1 MYDEYTVKYWDFVN
15 KFINS
20 MENKLLQINL
30 DTIKSELDTVFENE
44 MDLDVELK
52 NKIEWCIFGSIRSQ
66 FIILNYVTLDPEVI
80 KINYK
85 KIIENAIESVGLL
98 FNDYFFKIIE
108 PQIIAA
114 HKIQTQWRKTIS
126 DPEYNICKNRLLRE
140 YNNLIT

>member
-15 KFINS
+15 KYINS

-30 DTIKSELDTVFENE
+30 DTIKSEWDTVFENE

-98 FNDYFFKIIE
+98 F
-108 PQIIAA
+108 
-114 HKIQTQWRKTIS
+114 R
-126 DPEYNICKNRLLRE
+126 CC
-140 YNNLIT
+140 